1 MRAGVDSS
9 ACTCVLT
16 LIDDAPH
23 SRVWLVLRWFA
34 FCQWAVV
41 GVMIAGPRSGRVEQP
56 GLSTFIFTVTG
67 VGQCLSCFVAQLPSG
82 TSSSP

>member
-9 ACTCVLT
+9 VCTCVLT
-16 LIDDAPH
+16 LIVGAPH
-23 SRVWLVLRWFA
+23 SPESLVFRWFA

-41 GVMIAGPRSGRVEQP
+41 GVVIAGTRSGRVEQP
-56 GLSTFIFTVTG
+56 GLSAFIFTVT
-67 VGQCLSCFVAQLPSG
+67 VGQCLSRFAAQLPSG